1 MARKKKA
8 LPVLENVEITGVAAE
23 GKAFARVNEMV
34 VFVPF
39 VVPGDVVDLQIVR
52 KKHSYAEAT
61 VIKFHSYSAVR
72 SVPFAVTL
80 VYVGDVNGSVCRIVS
95 N

>member
-61 VIKFHSYSAVR
+61 VIQLYVLFL
-72 SVPFAVTL
+72 FAVTL
-80 VYVGDVNGSVCRIVS
+80 VYVEDVNGSVCRIVS